1 MDQVATFAT
10 GGLNYASKS
19 PKLSYKQR
27 HMVMRRASLR
37 IRTNQVVSIVL
48 HWGLGKHAAALGTY
62 ELEMF
67 FKYLLAFE
75 CIYVTGVAAVKICL
89 LLMYNRI
96 FPTRGFRI
104 ATYSLGGLTIA
115 WWLAICLVCIFQ
127 CNPIRKAWQP
137 WLEYGKCIDL
147 KASFIG
153 NAVPNIATDAAIIC
167 LPIYQVWKLQINRVQ
182 KISLMGVFLLG
193 TL

>member
-1 MDQVATFAT
+1 M
-10 GGLNYASKS
+10 
-19 PKLSYKQR
+19 
-27 HMVMRRASLR
+27 
-37 IRTNQVVSIVL
+37 L
-48 HWGLGKHAAALGTY
+48 HWGLGKHAAALSQDQ
-62 ELEMF
+62 LEMF

-75 CIYVTGVAAVKICL
+75 CIYVTGVAAVKISL
-89 LLMYNRI
+89 LLMYARI
-96 FPTRGFRI
+96 FPTKGFRI
-104 ATYSLGGLTIA
+104 ASGILGGLTIA
-115 WWLAICLVCIFQ
+115 WWLSICLVCIFQ

-137 WLEYGKCIDL
+137 WLEFGKCIDL